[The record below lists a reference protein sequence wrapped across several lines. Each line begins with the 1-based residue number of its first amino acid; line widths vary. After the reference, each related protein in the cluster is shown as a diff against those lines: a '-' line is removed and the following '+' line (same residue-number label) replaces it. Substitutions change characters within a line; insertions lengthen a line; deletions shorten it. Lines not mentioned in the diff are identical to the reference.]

1 MIKISA
7 ENIKNAQKMLEIA
20 PKEVTNAALA
30 AINTAATTIN
40 AQASKSI
47 RERYT
52 VQAKAVKKH
61 VKKYRANKSNLT
73 AKIIGTSDRLLITH
87 FEVKR
92 NKKGPVKVRVLKGGS
107 LKSVPGMFFGTTKRG
122 FTGTLKRIGKARYPL
137 DVPHG
142 PSIPSMFGNGGIMRK
157 LTAVADETLNK
168 RFEYEISCRFNK
180 IWREE

>member
-1 MIKISA
+1 MIKISV

-30 AINTAATTIN
+30 AINRTADTVN

-52 VQAKAVKKH
+52 VQAKDVKKH
-61 VKKYRANKSNLT
+61 VKKYRAKKSSLT
-73 AKIIGTSDRLLITH
+73 AKIIGTGDRLLITH

-122 FTGTLKRIGKARYPL
+122 FTGALKRIGKTRYPL

-142 PSIPSMFGNGGIMRK
+142 PSISSMFGNRDIMRK

-168 RFEYEISCRFNK
+168 RFEHEISYRFSK